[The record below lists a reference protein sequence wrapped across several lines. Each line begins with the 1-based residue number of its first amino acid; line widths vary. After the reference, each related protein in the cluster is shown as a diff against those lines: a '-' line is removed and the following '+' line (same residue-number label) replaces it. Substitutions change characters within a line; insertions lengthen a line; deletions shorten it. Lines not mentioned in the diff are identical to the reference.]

1 MQMFM
6 QKVLTDVNIYDIV
19 YVWKRGFKMVRNY
32 TAYIN
37 HKIRPIVLYGNE
49 GAKLYIGGK
58 YIRVDA
64 NKNITTNLKS
74 LDKYQEEINYL
85 KSLIA

>member
-1 MQMFM
+1 
-6 QKVLTDVNIYDIV
+6 
-19 YVWKRGFKMVRNY
+19 MVRNY

-64 NKNITTNLKS
+64 SKNITTNLKS

-85 KSLIA
+85 LTCKIE

>member
-1 MQMFM
+1 
-6 QKVLTDVNIYDIV
+6 
-19 YVWKRGFKMVRNY
+19 MVRNY

-37 HKIRPIVLYGNE
+37 HKIRPIVLYDNE

-58 YIRVDA
+58 YIHVDA

-85 KSLIA
+85 KSLEVQKNGIA

>member
-1 MQMFM
+1 
-6 QKVLTDVNIYDIV
+6 
-19 YVWKRGFKMVRNY
+19 MVRSY

-37 HKIRPIVLYGNE
+37 HKIRPIVLYGDE
-49 GAKLYIGGK
+49 GAKVYIGGK
-58 YIRVDA
+58 YIHVDA

-85 KSLIA
+85 KSLEVQKNGIA

>member
-1 MQMFM
+1 
-6 QKVLTDVNIYDIV
+6 
-19 YVWKRGFKMVRNY
+19 MVRNY
-32 TAYIN
+32 TAFIN

-58 YIRVDA
+58 YICVDA

-85 KSLIA
+85 KSLEVQKT